1 MSVGVAEPAA
11 PTAGVMTVKLTVPM
25 VAVWLPTLSFTNT
38 VRVEVVDTEP
48 SVKVKSSFTA
58 FIFTKV
64 MVRVW
69 VAVLPKASLPTKVT
83 VTIPLL
89 LQRSAGFTV
98 S

>member
-1 MSVGVAEPAA
+1 MSVGVAEPAV
-11 PTAGVMTVKLTVPM
+11 PTAGVVTVKLTVPM

-38 VRVEVVDTEP
+38 VRVEVVDIEP
-48 SVKVKSSFTA
+48 SVKVKSSSTA
-58 FIFTKV
+58 SIFTKV

-69 VAVLPKASLPTKVT
+69 VAVLPKASFPTKVT

>member
-11 PTAGVMTVKLTVPM
+11 PTAGVVTVKLTVPM

-58 FIFTKV
+58 SIFTKV